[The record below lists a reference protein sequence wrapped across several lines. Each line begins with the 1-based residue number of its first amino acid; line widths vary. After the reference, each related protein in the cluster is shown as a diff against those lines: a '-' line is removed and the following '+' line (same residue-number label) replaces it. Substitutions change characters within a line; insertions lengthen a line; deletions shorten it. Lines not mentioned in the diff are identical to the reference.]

1 MWVHRDMPSARIV
14 SLLVVL
20 ALALADAVEA
30 PAAEPSQTY
39 MAQTYMAELP
49 VAGSAPVRLHVE
61 EWGHGAPII
70 LLHGLGMSGFT
81 WRHIAPELAA
91 THRVIAIDLKG
102 FGRSDKPLDAAYSAR
117 DQAHLI
123 AAFVEQKQLEQ
134 ITLVGHSFGG
144 VVALLTALELKD
156 RAPDRVARL
165 VIIDA
170 PALPQKFADAA
181 MLVSAPLLP
190 DAFLGTAPPEMLI
203 RGALK
208 LSRHPRR
215 PPPEE
220 DIKEYAAA
228 LTDAGGRH
236 ALVATAQGIMSN
248 ETKAWA
254 DAYRR
259 LDQPAL
265 LIWCRN
271 DDIVPIATGR
281 KLARILPHA
290 SLTVLTSCNH
300 IPQDERPAAVLSAL
314 QQFLRK

>member
-1 MWVHRDMPSARIV
+1 MGLHRDMLSARLV
-14 SLLVVL
+14 SLLAAVAA
-20 ALALADAVEA
+20 ALAGAFGAQ
-30 PAAEPSQTY
+30 AAETSRT
-39 MAQTYMAELP
+39 TYMAELP
-49 VAGSAPVRLHVE
+49 VAGSPPVRLYVE

-117 DQAHLI
+117 DQARLI
-123 AAFVEQKQLEQ
+123 AAFVEQKQLDHV
-134 ITLVGHSFGG
+134 TLVGHSFGG
-144 VVALLTALELKD
+144 VVALLAALELKD
-156 RAPDRVARL
+156 RTPGRVARL

-215 PPPEE
+215 PPPDE
-220 DIKEYAAA
+220 DVKEYAAA
-228 LTDAGGRH
+228 LADAGGRH
-236 ALVATAQGIMSN
+236 ALVATAQGILSN

-265 LIWCRN
+265 LIWCRD
-271 DDIVPIATGR
+271 DDIVPITTGR

-290 SLTVLTSCNH
+290 RLSVLTSCNH
-300 IPQDERPAAVLSAL
+300 IPQNERPAAVLSAL
-314 QQFLRK
+314 RQFLRN

>member
-1 MWVHRDMPSARIV
+1 MLSARLV
-14 SLLVVL
+14 SLLA
-20 ALALADAVEA
+20 ALAVSLVGTVGAQ
-30 PAAEPSQTY
+30 AAETSQT
-39 MAQTYMAELP
+39 TYMAELP

-61 EWGHGAPII
+61 EWGSGAPII

-117 DQAHLI
+117 DQAQLI
-123 AAFVEQKQLEQ
+123 AAFIEQKQLDQ
-134 ITLVGHSFGG
+134 VTLVGHSFGG

-156 RAPDRVARL
+156 RAPSRVARL

-170 PALPQKFADAA
+170 PALPQKFTDAA
-181 MLVSAPLLP
+181 ILVSAPLLP
-190 DAFLGTAPPEMLI
+190 DAFLGTAPPEMLV

-220 DIKEYAAA
+220 DVKEYAAA
-228 LTDAGGRH
+228 LTDFGGRH
-236 ALVATAQGIMSN
+236 ALVATAQGILSN

-259 LDQPAL
+259 LDQSAL

-290 SLTVLTSCNH
+290 SLTVLTTCNH
-300 IPQDERPAAVLSAL
+300 IPQNERPAAVLAAL
-314 QQFLRK
+314 RQFLKE